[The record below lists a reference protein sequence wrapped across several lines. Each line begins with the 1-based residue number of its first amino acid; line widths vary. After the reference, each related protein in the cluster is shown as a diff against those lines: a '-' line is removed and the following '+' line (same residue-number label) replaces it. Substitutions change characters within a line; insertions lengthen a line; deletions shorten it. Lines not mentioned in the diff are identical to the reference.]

1 MPDLQRM
8 KQICSHCNKSVSTVL
23 MLIRSEDFLVTII
36 GGRWESDTD
45 LITDWRK
52 EKISKK

>member
-1 MPDLQRM
+1 MADLQGM
-8 KQICSHCNKSVSTVL
+8 KQICSHCNKSESTVL